1 MTREFC
7 IATGLKQTPIDTVR
21 LPITLILKVI
31 SAVTDGQMAGIDT
44 ATVMATVA
52 DYLIAGGGKPVG
64 YAVDEPISAILMLAK
79 PKFSWLLRLGDHTSV
94 SIYFRVSQ
102 QVFHAP

>member
-7 IATGLKQTPIDTVR
+7 IATGLKQTPIDTIR

-31 SAVTDGQMAGIDT
+31 SPVADGQMAGIDT

-64 YAVDEPISAILMLAK
+64 DAINEPVS
-79 PKFSWLLRLGDHTSV
+79 SVLLPPES
-94 SIYFRVSQ
+94 
-102 QVFHAP
+102 